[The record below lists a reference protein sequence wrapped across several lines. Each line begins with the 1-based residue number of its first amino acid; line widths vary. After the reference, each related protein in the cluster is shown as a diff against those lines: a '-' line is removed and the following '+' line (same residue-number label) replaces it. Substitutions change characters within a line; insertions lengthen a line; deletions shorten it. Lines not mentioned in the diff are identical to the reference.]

1 MVLRNFR
8 SSSQYILHRYISTKV
23 GTTTLEKLKNVA
35 VNKLIVVCFFFR
47 PKIPF
52 SLLKRY
58 GGNEKN
64 LKLRK

>member
-35 VNKLIVVCFFFR
+35 VNKLIVGCFFFLDLKYHSHCLR
-47 PKIPF
+47 GMEVMKKI
-52 SLLKRY
+52 
-58 GGNEKN
+58 
-64 LKLRK
+64 

>member
-35 VNKLIVVCFFFR
+35 VNKLIVVCFFLDLKYHSHCLR
-47 PKIPF
+47 GKEVIKKI
-52 SLLKRY
+52 
-58 GGNEKN
+58 
-64 LKLRK
+64 

>member
-35 VNKLIVVCFFFR
+35 VNKLIVVCFFLDLKYHSHCLR
-47 PKIPF
+47 GMEVMKKI
-52 SLLKRY
+52 
-58 GGNEKN
+58 
-64 LKLRK
+64 